1 MNDTENILHTASR
14 PGNSRAYLVVFLGI
28 LAAFGP
34 FVTDLYLPALPDV
47 MTHFHSS
54 VAIAQLSLTACM
66 VGLAA
71 GQLIIGPLSDKF
83 GRKTPLSVCMVI
95 FTLSSVGIM
104 MAPDIRWLIA
114 LRLVQGLSSAGGVV
128 IARAA
133 AADLYEGEEMK
144 RFFALLMTVNGIAP
158 IIAPVAG
165 SLLLQLTDWRGI
177 FICLTVLGL
186 ALTTASLAFVEPLE
200 LPRRLTGSVMRSYA
214 SFLPIVKNRTFMLL
228 AATLTFLTAALFAY
242 ISASSFIFQKHYGFS
257 ALVYGLYFALNAA
270 GFALGAHFSGRLS
283 GPVAVRVGAISAVAI
298 SIALFAA
305 TVTGA
310 GFWIVETLYFAYM
323 ICYGLVMPSAS
334 ALAIDLERQNAGSAS
349 AMIGFFP
356 FFICGVVSPLTGIGN
371 TFVTTSAIMLACSL
385 LAYVTYRLASARL

>member
-1 MNDTENILHTASR
+1 MNENESVLHSASR
-14 PGNSRAYLVVFLGI
+14 PVNSRAYLVIFLGI

-47 MTHFHSS
+47 MVHFHSS
-54 VAIAQLSLTACM
+54 VAVAQLSLTACM

-83 GRKTPLSVCMVI
+83 GRKKPLVFCLMI
-95 FTLSSVGIM
+95 FTLSSAGIL
-104 MAPDIRWLIA
+104 MAPDIHWLIS

-133 AADLYEGEEMK
+133 AADLYDGEEMK
-144 RFFALLMTVNGIAP
+144 RFFALLMTVNGVAP

-177 FICLTVLGL
+177 FICLTALGA
-186 ALTTASLAFVEPLE
+186 ALVAACPAFAEPLA
-200 LPRRLTGSVMRSYA
+200 PSRRLTGSVMRSYA
-214 SFLPIVKNRTFMLL
+214 SFLPIVRNRTFMLL
-228 AATLTFLTAALFAY
+228 AATLTLLTAALFAY
-242 ISASSFIFQKHYGFS
+242 ISASSFIFQQHYGFS
-257 ALVYGLYFALNAA
+257 ALAFGLYFALNAA
-270 GFALGAHFSGRLS
+270 GFALGANLSGRMS
-283 GPVAVRVGAISAVAI
+283 GPAAVRGGAIAAAAV
-298 SIALFAA
+298 SIALFTA

-310 GFWIVETLYFAYM
+310 AFWLIEALYFAYM

-334 ALAIDLERQNAGSAS
+334 ALAIDLERRNAGSAS

-356 FFICGVVSPLTGIGN
+356 FFICGVVSPLTGLGD
-371 TFVTTSAIMLACSL
+371 TFVTTAAIMLVCSL
-385 LAYVTYRLASARL
+385 LAYVTYRLAAARL